1 MTRIAVAAVALTLV
15 SAAAEARTW
24 IVGGSGADFPLI
36 APAIAAA
43 ADGDTIEVH
52 GGVYR
57 EDLVVDKRLELV
69 GIGRPRLFG
78 TGLGTVVTI
87 ASPGCELSGFAIE
100 GSGTGSTNAMDAGVQ
115 VLSSGNRVV
124 DNVLRRVFYGIVVV
138 DATHNEI
145 ADNDIT
151 GLDQLPFGRRGDGIY
166 LYRAPENFVARNRIR
181 GERDAIYF
189 QYAPRGR
196 AVDNVVSDSR
206 YGLHDMF
213 SDDTV
218 IARNR
223 FSDSTVGA
231 NIMNS
236 RRIRLEGNRIE
247 RNRGVPGIGLTLKDC
262 DNSVV
267 RGNQIVANARGLLID
282 GSATNRFAGNL
293 FTANDIA
300 LAISSS
306 AEGNEFGD
314 NRFDDNWSDVVL
326 SGRDSRTR
334 WSIDGRGNTWGRYRG
349 FDFDGDG
356 IGETPHPVVGAFE
369 RLEGANAAARLFL
382 QSPAAAG
389 LDLAARL
396 SGDVPFDALDAKPLI
411 GTRPRSDRRSGIPLA
426 TLCAAAACALV
437 YIGRSP
443 C

>member
-36 APAIAAA
+36 APAIAGAA
-43 ADGDTIEVH
+43 AGDTIEVR

-57 EDLVVDKRLELV
+57 EDLVVDKRLQLV

-293 FTANDIA
+293 FTANDTA

-326 SGRDSRTR
+326 SGRDSRIR